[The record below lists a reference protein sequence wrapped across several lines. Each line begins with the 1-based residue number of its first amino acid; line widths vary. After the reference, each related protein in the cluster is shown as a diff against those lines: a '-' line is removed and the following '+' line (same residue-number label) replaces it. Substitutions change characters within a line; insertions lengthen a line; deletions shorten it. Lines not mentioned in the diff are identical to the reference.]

1 MDRAAVQANQRRRT
15 PQRLMKWQKTRSPFA
30 FSSPRPLRLTLYSRQ
45 GAKVDGDRFVTPKR
59 KIGVTAVDMPLVKIG
74 KAAELLG
81 ISVQTLRNGRT
92 PVSWF
97 QIGAAKAAC
106 ATTWERSSGSALRI
120 CRLSVMPVSPAITK
134 KMISFVS
141 RNCSKPSVR
150 PKAGVMRSSP
160 ISARDLT
167 TKRKAYSD
175 YWN

>member
-1 MDRAAVQANQRRRT
+1 MRNYD
-15 PQRLMKWQKTRSPFA
+15 M
-30 FSSPRPLRLTLYSRQ
+30 
-45 GAKVDGDRFVTPKR
+45 G
-59 KIGVTAVDMPLVKIG
+59 KILGLGSEDMPIIG
-74 KAAELLG
+74 YA
-81 ISVQTLRNGRT
+81 R
-92 PVSWF
+92 VSSH
-97 QIGAAKAAC
+97 A
-106 ATTWERSSGSALRI
+106 
-120 CRLSVMPVSPAITK
+120 K

>member
-1 MDRAAVQANQRRRT
+1 MN
-15 PQRLMKWQKTRSPFA
+15 
-30 FSSPRPLRLTLYSRQ
+30 
-45 GAKVDGDRFVTPKR
+45 
-59 KIGVTAVDMPLVKIG
+59 MPLVKIG
-74 KAAELLG
+74 KAAGLLG
-81 ISVQTLRNGRT
+81 VSVQTLRKLEDSGELVPDRRSEGGVRYYDMGKILGLGSEDMPT
-92 PVSWF
+92 IGYARVSSHD
-97 QIGAAKAAC
+97 Q
-106 ATTWERSSGSALRI
+106 
-120 CRLSVMPVSPAITK
+120 